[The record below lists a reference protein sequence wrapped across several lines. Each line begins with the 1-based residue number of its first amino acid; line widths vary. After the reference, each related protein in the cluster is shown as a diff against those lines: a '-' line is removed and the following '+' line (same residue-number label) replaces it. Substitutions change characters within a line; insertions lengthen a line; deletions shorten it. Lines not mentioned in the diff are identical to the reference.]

1 MSNSKRK
8 CAYCKERKKAETMF
22 IRGAQAFC
30 NKEHYIEYQ
39 VASKDRLVSAGRK
52 IQRSEIKERKQKLK
66 TLSDYNKEAQAA
78 VNAYIRARDFGKPCI
93 SCGSMPEQKR
103 GGTMDAGHYRSR
115 GAASHLRFNVLNIAG
130 QCVRCNRYN
139 SGNAVD
145 FRIGLIERIGVELVE
160 KLESD
165 NEPRKFDVDYLK
177 RVKRIFNKRAR
188 WYKKRRGV

>member
-1 MSNSKRK
+1 MANSKRK
-8 CAYCKERKKAETMF
+8 CAYCKERKKAEAMF

-30 NKEHYIEYQ
+30 NKDHYIEYQ
-39 VASKDRLVSAGRK
+39 VASKDKLVNKGRK
-52 IQRSEIKERKQKLK
+52 IQRAETKERKQKLK

-93 SCGSMPEQKR
+93 SCGAMPEQKR

-145 FRIGLIERIGVELVE
+145 FRIGLIERIGVDLVE

-188 WYKKRRGV
+188 WYKKRRGM